1 MYISY
6 SHIFPSYPYYPFLC
20 DLWPF
25 RAIPD
30 LVYFSR
36 CQSSESISARFPDP
50 KDTLEA
56 LKMLDEAQ
64 DVLLCESSQLF
75 CKEKNPQFFFGSFSH
90 EKIAIDRGCPIV
102 IFDYWRVIIYIY
114 ILYIC
119 LYIYIYLFVYIYNNN
134 NNNNI
139 VLLTALTRASMSR
152 ECTIPLNYYQH
163 NVLISNGSF
172 GHVLSNNGY
181 IAEPQHSIES

>member
-1 MYISY
+1 MPIFLHKPQYQIIAIYIYTYMYISY

-30 LVYFSR
+30 LVYFLR

-114 ILYIC
+114 YIYIC
-119 LYIYIYLFVYIYNNN
+119 LYIYIYICLCIYI
-134 NNNNI
+134 
-139 VLLTALTRASMSR
+139 
-152 ECTIPLNYYQH
+152 
-163 NVLISNGSF
+163 
-172 GHVLSNNGY
+172 
-181 IAEPQHSIES
+181 

>member
-1 MYISY
+1 MLHAPSSHFHNCLMAVRHECLYFCTNPNIKLLLYIYIYTYMYISY

-30 LVYFSR
+30 LVYFLR

-75 CKEKNPQFFFGSFSH
+75 CKEKNSPVFF
-90 EKIAIDRGCPIV
+90 
-102 IFDYWRVIIYIY
+102 WII
-114 ILYIC
+114 L
-119 LYIYIYLFVYIYNNN
+119 
-134 NNNNI
+134 
-139 VLLTALTRASMSR
+139 
-152 ECTIPLNYYQH
+152 P
-163 NVLISNGSF
+163 
-172 GHVLSNNGY
+172 
-181 IAEPQHSIES
+181 